1 MERIGFRKNTFEG
14 DITLSEIEKKDAL
27 QVVRKKRR
35 LKRIIGIFVLIIIA
49 GIGGTVYMN
58 RSKEKPV
65 EGPANQIVQ
74 VQKTNMTESLKV
86 TGTVQASKE
95 VNINFTNVEGAKLV
109 AVNVKAGDSV
119 KAGQVLARLDDSD
132 ARLQI
137 KDAESNVAIARAKL
151 EEAKRGPKTNDIELQ
166 KANVLKA
173 QMAIKTAKNTMELE
187 EAAAQKESAKVTL
200 DKAQKDYD
208 DQAYLVQNDA
218 AAESDLATAKQNL
231 DKAKLD
237 MSNVELQYKKA
248 QTKQT
253 EAIEEAEMGYKTA
266 LIQLKAAQSPP
277 EASNIQSAQ
286 ASLLQA
292 ETALEQKKSV
302 LSKLQVTAPWDGII
316 LKVNGDVGT
325 SPTAPFIVMN
335 NSNTGAMKVL
345 AKVNE
350 SDIAKLKT
358 GLQATMHSNSFPD
371 KQFKGEVLFV
381 SPEPVTES
389 NVTTYKIEL
398 SLDSQKIRLQP
409 GMNMDVSL
417 LLAEHKNALSVPLF
431 ALRSEGGV
439 DGVYVAKNA
448 ANPVDYEFRPVKLG
462 VYTADQAEIKSG
474 VKDGETIVIPPQGG
488 SAGSNGS
495 PEGQDPD
502 GGQAQ

>member
-1 MERIGFRKNTFEG
+1 M
-14 DITLSEIEKKDAL
+14 SEIEKKDAL

>member
-1 MERIGFRKNTFEG
+1 M
-14 DITLSEIEKKDAL
+14 SEKEKKDEL
-27 QVVRKKRR
+27 QVVRKRRR
-35 LKRIIGIFVLIIIA
+35 LKRITGILVLIIIA

-58 RSKEKPV
+58 RGEEKPV

-74 VQKTNMTESLKV
+74 VQKTNMTESLTV

-95 VNINFTNVEGAKLV
+95 VNINFTNVEGAKLI

-119 KAGQVLARLDDSD
+119 KAGQILARLDDSD

-137 KDAESNVAIARAKL
+137 KNAESNVSIARAKL
-151 EEAKRGPKTNDIELQ
+151 VEAKRGPKLNDIELQ

-173 QMAIKTAKNTMELE
+173 QMAIKTAKDGTELE
-187 EAAAQKESAKVTL
+187 EAAAQKVSVKVTL

-208 DQAYLVQNDA
+208 DQSYLVQNDA
-218 AAESDLATAKQNL
+218 VAESDLATAKQSL

-237 MSNVELQYKKA
+237 MSNAELQYKKV
-248 QTKQT
+248 QTKQNQ
-253 EAIEEAEMGYKTA
+253 AIEEAEVGYKTA
-266 LIQLKAAQSPP
+266 LIQLKTAQSPP

-286 ASLLQA
+286 ASLQQA
-292 ETALEQKKSV
+292 ETELEQKKSV
-302 LSKLQVTAPWDGII
+302 LNKLQVTAPWDGII
-316 LKVNGDVGT
+316 LKINGDVGT

-335 NSNTGAMKVL
+335 NSNTGVMKVS

-371 KQFKGEVLFV
+371 KAFKGEVLFV

-398 SLDSQKIRLQP
+398 SLDSQNIRLQP

-417 LLAEHKNALSVPLF
+417 LLAERKDALSVPLF

-448 ANPVDYEFRPVKLG
+448 ANPADYEFRPVKLG

-474 VKDGETIVIPPQGG
+474 VKEGETIVIPPQNS
-488 SAGSNGS
+488 SAGLNGS
-495 PEGQDPD
+495 G
-502 GGQAQ
+502 GGQPQ

>member
-1 MERIGFRKNTFEG
+1 M
-14 DITLSEIEKKDAL
+14 SETEKKDAL
-27 QVVRKKRR
+27 QVLKRKKR
-35 LKRIIGIFVLIIIA
+35 LKGIIGILVLIIIA
-49 GIGGTVYMN
+49 GIGSTVYMN
-58 RSKEKPV
+58 RIQEKPV

-95 VNINFTNVEGAKLV
+95 VNINFTNVEGAKLI

-132 ARLQI
+132 SKLQI
-137 KDAESNVAIARAKL
+137 KNAESNVAIARAKV
-151 EEAKRGPKTNDIELQ
+151 EEAKRGPKPSDIELQ

-173 QMAIKTAKNTMELE
+173 QMAIKTAKDSMELE
-187 EAAAQKESAKVTL
+187 EVAAQKEAAQMTL

-208 DQAYLVQNDA
+208 DQTYLVQNDA

-237 MSNVELQYKKA
+237 MNNVELQYKKA
-248 QTKQT
+248 RNRQVQ
-253 EAIEEAEMGYKTA
+253 AIEDAEMGYKTA

-277 EASNIQSAQ
+277 DASNIQSAQ
-286 ASLLQA
+286 ASLQQA
-292 ETALEQKKSV
+292 ETELEQKKSV
-302 LSKLQVTAPWDGII
+302 LKKLQVTTPWDGII

-335 NSNTGAMKVL
+335 NSNTGVMKVS

-350 SDIAKLKT
+350 SDIAKMRT
-358 GLQATMHSNSFPD
+358 GLQATLHTNSFPD
-371 KQFKGEVLFV
+371 KRFKGEVLFV

-417 LLAEHKNALSVPLF
+417 LLAEHKDALSVPLF

-439 DGVYVAKNA
+439 DGVYVAKNP
-448 ANPVDYEFRPVKLG
+448 ANPADYEFRPVKLG

-474 VKDGETIVIPPQGG
+474 VKEGETIVIPPQGG
-488 SAGSNGS
+488 SAGPNGS
-495 PEGQDPD
+495 QEGQDLD

>member
-1 MERIGFRKNTFEG
+1 MPET
-14 DITLSEIEKKDAL
+14 EKKDSL
-27 QVVRKKRR
+27 QVLRKKRR
-35 LKRIIGIFVLIIIA
+35 MKGIISILTLLIIS
-49 GIGGTVYMN
+49 GIGSTVYMK
-58 RSKEKPV
+58 RGQEKPV
-65 EGPANQIVQ
+65 EAPANQVVQ
-74 VQKTNMTESLKV
+74 VQKANITDSLTV

-95 VNINFTNVEGAKLV
+95 VNINFTNVEGAKLI
-109 AVNVKAGDSV
+109 AVHVKAGDSV

-173 QMAIKTAKNTMELE
+173 QMAIKTAKNDIELE
-187 EAAAQKESAKVTL
+187 EAAAQKVAAKVTL

-218 AAESDLATAKQNL
+218 VAESDLATAKQNL

-237 MSNVELQYKKA
+237 MSNAELQYKKV

-286 ASLLQA
+286 ASLQQA

-335 NSNTGAMKVL
+335 NSNTGVMKVL

-371 KQFKGEVLFV
+371 KPFKGEVCFV

-389 NVTTYKIEL
+389 NVTTYTIEL
-398 SLDSQKIRLQP
+398 SLDSQNIRLQS

-417 LLAEHKNALSVPLF
+417 LLAEHKDALSVPLF

-448 ANPVDYEFRPVKLG
+448 ANPAAYEFRPIKLG
-462 VYTADQAEIKSG
+462 IYTADQAEIKSG
-474 VKDGETIVIPPQGG
+474 VKEGETIVIPPQNS
-488 SAGSNGS
+488 SA
-495 PEGQDPD
+495 DPND
-502 GGQAQ
+502 SGGGQAQ

>member
-1 MERIGFRKNTFEG
+1 M
-14 DITLSEIEKKDAL
+14 SEMEKKDAL

-448 ANPVDYEFRPVKLG
+448 ANPADYEFRPVKLG

>member
-1 MERIGFRKNTFEG
+1 MPETV
-14 DITLSEIEKKDAL
+14 KKDAL
-27 QVVRKKRR
+27 QILRKKRR
-35 LKRIIGIFVLIIIA
+35 LKVIIGILALIIIV

-58 RSKEKPV
+58 RGQEKPV

-74 VQKTNMTESLKV
+74 VKKNNITESLAV

-95 VNINFTNVEGAKLV
+95 VNINFTNVEGAKLI

-132 ARLQI
+132 AKLQI
-137 KDAESNVAIARAKL
+137 KDAQSNVAIARAKL
-151 EEAKRGPKTNDIELQ
+151 EEAKRGPKQIDIELQ
-166 KANVLKA
+166 KANVLKT
-173 QMAIKTAKNTMELE
+173 QMAIKTAKDGMELE
-187 EAAAQKESAKVTL
+187 EAAAQKEVAKVTL

-208 DQAYLVQNDA
+208 DQTYLVQNDA
-218 AAESDLATAKQNL
+218 AAESDLATAKQSL

-237 MSNVELQYKKA
+237 MSNAELQYKKA
-248 QTKQT
+248 QIRQNQ
-253 EAIEEAEMGYKTA
+253 AIEDAEMGYKTA

-286 ASLLQA
+286 ASLQQA
-292 ETALEQKKSV
+292 ETELEQKKSV
-302 LSKLQVTAPWDGII
+302 LNKLQVTAPWDGIV

-325 SPTAPFIVMN
+325 SPTAPFIIMN
-335 NSNTGAMKVL
+335 NSNTGVMKVS

-358 GLQATMHSNSFPD
+358 GLQATMHTNSFPD

-381 SPEPVTES
+381 SPEPVVES
-389 NVTTYKIEL
+389 NVTTYKVEL

-417 LLAEHKNALSVPLF
+417 LLAEHKDALSVPLF

-448 ANPVDYEFRPVKLG
+448 ANPADYGFRPVKLG

-474 VKDGETIVIPPQGG
+474 VKEGETIVIPPQNS
-488 SAGSNGS
+488 SADPNGS
-495 PEGQDPD
+495 G

>member
-1 MERIGFRKNTFEG
+1 M
-14 DITLSEIEKKDAL
+14 SETEKKDAL
-27 QVVRKKRR
+27 QVLRRKKR
-35 LKRIIGIFVLIIIA
+35 LKGIIGILVLVIIA
-49 GIGGTVYMN
+49 GIGSFVYM
-58 RSKEKPV
+58 KKGQEKPV
-65 EGPANQIVQ
+65 ESPVNQIVQ

-95 VNINFTNVEGAKLV
+95 VNINFTNVEGAKLI

-132 ARLQI
+132 SRLQI
-137 KDAESNVAIARAKL
+137 KNAESNVAIARAKL
-151 EEAKRGPKTNDIELQ
+151 EETKRGPKSSDIELQ

-173 QMAIKTAKNTMELE
+173 QMAIKTAKDGMDLE
-187 EAAAQKESAKVTL
+187 EATAQKEAAKVTL

-208 DQAYLVQNDA
+208 DQVYLVQNDA

-231 DKAKLD
+231 DKEKLD
-237 MSNVELQYKKA
+237 MNNVELQYKKA
-248 QTKQT
+248 KNRQAQ
-253 EAIEEAEMGYKTA
+253 AIEEAEMGYKTA
-266 LIQLKAAQSPP
+266 LIQLRAAQSPP
-277 EASNIQSAQ
+277 DASNIQSAQ
-286 ASLLQA
+286 ASLQQA
-292 ETALEQKKSV
+292 ETELEQKKSV
-302 LSKLQVTAPWDGII
+302 LNKLQATAPWDGII
-316 LKVNGDVGT
+316 MKVNGDVGT

-335 NSNTGAMKVL
+335 NSNTGIMKVS

-350 SDIAKLKT
+350 SDIAKMRT
-358 GLQATMHSNSFPD
+358 GLQATMHTSSFPD
-371 KQFKGEVLFV
+371 KQFKGKVLFV

-398 SLDSQKIRLQP
+398 SLDSQKIKLQS
-409 GMNMDVSL
+409 GMNIDVSL
-417 LLAEHKNALSVPLF
+417 QLAEHKDTLTVPLF

-439 DGVYVAKNA
+439 DGVYVAKNP
-448 ANPVDYEFRPVKLG
+448 ANPADYEFRPVKLG

-474 VKDGETIVIPPQGG
+474 VKEGETIVIPPQSG

-495 PEGQDPD
+495 QEGQDPD

>member
-1 MERIGFRKNTFEG
+1 M
-14 DITLSEIEKKDAL
+14 SETEKKDAL
-27 QVVRKKRR
+27 QVLRRKKR
-35 LKRIIGIFVLIIIA
+35 LKGIIGILVLIIIA

-58 RSKEKPV
+58 RSQEKPV

-95 VNINFTNVEGAKLV
+95 VNINFTNVEGAKLI

-132 ARLQI
+132 SKLQI
-137 KDAESNVAIARAKL
+137 KNAESNVAIARAKV
-151 EEAKRGPKTNDIELQ
+151 EEAKRGPKSSDIELQ

-173 QMAIKTAKNTMELE
+173 QMAIKTAKDSMELE
-187 EAAAQKESAKVTL
+187 EVAAQKVAAKMTL

-208 DQAYLVQNDA
+208 DQTYLVQNEA

-237 MSNVELQYKKA
+237 MNNVELQYKKA
-248 QTKQT
+248 RNRQVQ
-253 EAIEEAEMGYKTA
+253 AIEDAEMGYKTA

-277 EASNIQSAQ
+277 DASNIQSAQ
-286 ASLLQA
+286 ASLQQA
-292 ETALEQKKSV
+292 ETELEQKKSV
-302 LSKLQVTAPWDGII
+302 LNKLQVTAPWDGII

-335 NSNTGAMKVL
+335 NSNTGVMKVS

-350 SDIAKLKT
+350 SDIAKMRT
-358 GLQATMHSNSFPD
+358 GLQATLHTNSFPD

-417 LLAEHKNALSVPLF
+417 LLAEHKDALSVPLF

-439 DGVYVAKNA
+439 DGVYVAKNP
-448 ANPVDYEFRPVKLG
+448 ANPADYEFRPVKLG

-474 VKDGETIVIPPQGG
+474 VKEGETIVIPPQGG
-488 SAGSNGS
+488 SVGPNGS
-495 PEGQDPD
+495 QEGQYPD

>member
-1 MERIGFRKNTFEG
+1 MPET
-14 DITLSEIEKKDAL
+14 EKKDAL
-27 QVVRKKRR
+27 QVVRKRRR
-35 LKRIIGIFVLIIIA
+35 LKRIIAILVLIILA
-49 GIGGTVYMN
+49 GIGSIVYMK
-58 RSKEKPV
+58 RSQEKPV

-74 VQKTNMTESLKV
+74 VEKTNITESLTV
-86 TGTVQASKE
+86 VGTVQASKE
-95 VNINFTNVEGAKLV
+95 VNINFTNVEGAKLI
-109 AVNVKAGDSV
+109 AVNVKAGESV

-137 KDAESNVAIARAKL
+137 KNAQSNVAIARAKL
-151 EEAKRGPKTNDIELQ
+151 EEAKRGPKPSDIELQ

-173 QMAIKTAKNTMELE
+173 QMAIKTAKDGMELE
-187 EAAAQKESAKVTL
+187 EAAAQKVAAKVTL

-237 MSNVELQYKKA
+237 MSNAELQYKKV
-248 QTKQT
+248 QTKQNQ
-253 EAIEEAEMGYKTA
+253 AIEDAEMGYKTA

-286 ASLLQA
+286 ASLQQA
-292 ETALEQKKSV
+292 ETELEQKKSI
-302 LSKLQVTAPWDGII
+302 LNKLQVTAPWDGII

-335 NSNTGAMKVL
+335 NSNTGVMKVS

-358 GLQATMHSNSFPD
+358 GLQATMHTNSFPD

-381 SPEPVTES
+381 SPEPVVDS

-409 GMNMDVSL
+409 GMNIDVSL
-417 LLAEHKNALSVPLF
+417 LLAERKDALSVPLL

-448 ANPVDYEFRPVKLG
+448 ANPADYEFRPVKLG

-474 VKDGETIVIPPQGG
+474 VKEGETIVIPPQNG
-488 SAGSNGS
+488 SA
-495 PEGQDPD
+495 DPNASG

>member
-1 MERIGFRKNTFEG
+1 M
-14 DITLSEIEKKDAL
+14 SEIEKKDAL

-495 PEGQDPD
+495 PEGQGPD

>member
-1 MERIGFRKNTFEG
+1 ME
-14 DITLSEIEKKDAL
+14 A
-27 QVVRKKRR
+27 
-35 LKRIIGIFVLIIIA
+35 
-49 GIGGTVYMN
+49 
-58 RSKEKPV
+58 
-65 EGPANQIVQ
+65 PANQVVQ
-74 VQKTNMTESLKV
+74 VQKANITESLSV

-95 VNINFTNVEGAKLV
+95 VNINFTNIEGAKLV

-137 KDAESNVAIARAKL
+137 KDAESNVAIASTKL
-151 EEAKRGPKTNDIELQ
+151 DEAKRGPKTNDIELQ

-173 QMAIKTAKNTMELE
+173 QMAIKTAKNAMELE
-187 EAAAQKESAKVTL
+187 EAAAQKEAAKVTL

-237 MSNVELQYKKA
+237 MNNAELQYKKA

-335 NSNTGAMKVL
+335 NSNTGVMKVL

-371 KQFKGEVLFV
+371 KQFKGEVRFV
-381 SPEPVTES
+381 SPEPVTEA

-398 SLDSQKIRLQP
+398 SLDSQNIRLQP

-439 DGVYVAKNA
+439 DGVYVAKNT
-448 ANPVDYEFRPVKLG
+448 ANPTDYEFRPVKLG
-462 VYTADQAEIKSG
+462 VYTADQYRNQ
-474 VKDGETIVIPPQGG
+474 VRCQGR
-488 SAGSNGS
+488 
-495 PEGQDPD
+495 
-502 GGQAQ
+502 

>member
-1 MERIGFRKNTFEG
+1 M
-14 DITLSEIEKKDAL
+14 SEIEKKDAL

-35 LKRIIGIFVLIIIA
+35 LKRFIGIFVLIIIA

-58 RSKEKPV
+58 KSKEKPV